1 MRYVKFLPL
10 SASLARSLLVA
21 LCPVRRALFALAAM
35 FAMQGTALAGQIIAT
50 GFDLGGDSE
59 TTKFTAYLSE
69 DVGYTASVLPDPYR
83 VIIDLANVSFD
94 VPPGAGRKPRGLV
107 KAIRYGVIEE
117 GKSRIVIDTQGP
129 VLITK
134 STLQPKTGKKPA
146 RIDIELLAIT
156 EDVFDAAFAIERDKS
171 AGEPAS
177 VAAGQAEDTPSA
189 AAAEEPSAVAASSQP
204 GDIVG
209 SVTPAE
215 TVAAAP
221 VQVIKPTL
229 KPVAG
234 TQKTKAVAEKPVRSD
249 GKKVIVVDPGHGGI
263 DPGAM
268 SPSKTLE
275 KDVVLAFAKDL
286 KEMMDAEGRHHVV
299 LTREDD
305 RFLPLKDRVAFAR
318 KHGAELFIA
327 IHADT
332 LRGQTVTGTTIYT
345 LSDKASDAESEA
357 LAQRENH
364 ADAIAGIDLAGQSED
379 VAGIL
384 IDLAQRDSRNQAS
397 MFSRATLRRFRDV
410 TKMTGKPIRSA
421 GFTVLKA
428 PDVPSI
434 LIELGF
440 LSNPKDEERLKSAAW
455 RKNLAKALASAIDSH
470 FAPAVAGSP

>member
-1 MRYVKFLPL
+1 MRYVKIMPL
-10 SASLARSLLVA
+10 NASLARA
-21 LCPVRRALFALAAM
+21 LWAAICLARRALLALAAVL
-35 FAMQGTALAGQIIAT
+35 ALQGTALAGQIIAT

-94 VPPGAGRKPRGLV
+94 VPPGAGRKPKGLV

-156 EDVFDAAFAIERDKS
+156 EEVFDAAFAIERDKS

-177 VAAGQAEDTPSA
+177 VAAGQTEDTPSA
-189 AAAEEPSAVAASSQP
+189 AAAEPSAVAASSQP

-221 VQVIKPTL
+221 VPVIKPTL

-234 TQKTKAVAEKPVRSD
+234 APKTKAVAEKPVRGD